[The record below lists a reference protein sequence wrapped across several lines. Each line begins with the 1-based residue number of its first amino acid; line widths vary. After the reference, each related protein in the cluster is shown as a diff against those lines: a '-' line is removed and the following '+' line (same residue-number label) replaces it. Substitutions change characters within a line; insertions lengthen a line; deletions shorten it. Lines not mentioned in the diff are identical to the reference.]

1 MAILVIGS
9 TGTIGTQVVE
19 ALAQRGQ
26 PASALIHERNPLSA
40 LVHGGTGKLPDG
52 ITPVKGDTTDMDS
65 MRAALR
71 GIDTMFLLNPVVS
84 DEMTRAILM
93 LDLAIEAGIKRVVYF
108 SMFKSDEFLDCP
120 HANAKFA
127 AEQTIRKFDIPT
139 TILRPNYFFQN
150 DGGPVVKTQIYPM
163 PIGNIGTSMVDA
175 RDIGEIAA
183 IKLIERDRNEPL
195 PTEIVEI
202 HGSDVVTADSAIAT
216 WKEVLGKDVTY
227 PGDDLRQFEKTF
239 AKMSTSEIAYDVAG
253 MFRGFQRGSG
263 MIGSAG
269 AVEATAKILGRPQR
283 TYRAYAEEMA
293 AGGAAAASA
302 GTK

>member
-1 MAILVIGS
+1 MSILVIGS
-9 TGTIGTQVVE
+9 TGTIGTQVVK
-19 ALAQRGQ
+19 ALAERGQ
-26 PASALIHERNPLSA
+26 PASALIHDRNPISA

-108 SMFKSDEFLDCP
+108 SMFKADEFLDCP

-127 AEQTIRKFDIPT
+127 AEQMIRKFGIPT

-150 DGGPVVKTQIYPM
+150 DGTPATKMHLYPV
-163 PIGNIGTSMVDA
+163 PIGNIGVSMVDA

-195 PTEIVEI
+195 PTEIIEI
-202 HGSDVVTADSAIAT
+202 HGPEVITATSAVAT
-216 WKEVLGKDVTY
+216 WKEVLGKDVVY
-227 PGDDLRQFEKTF
+227 PGDDLRKFEETF
-239 AKMSTSEIAYDVAG
+239 AKTSTSEMAYDVAG
-253 MFRGFQRGSG
+253 MFRNFQRGTG
-263 MIGSAG
+263 MIAPEG
-269 AVEATAKILGRPQR
+269 AVEATAKVLGHPQR
-283 TYRAYAEEMA
+283 TYRAYAQEV
-293 AGGAAAASA
+293 AAAA
-302 GTK
+302 

>member
-9 TGTIGTQVVE
+9 TGTIGTCVVE
-19 ALAQRGQ
+19 ALAKRGQ
-26 PASALIHERNPLSA
+26 PASALIHERNPISA

-52 ITPVKGDTTDMDS
+52 ITPVKGDVTDMES
-65 MRAALR
+65 MRAALS
-71 GIDTMFLLNPVVS
+71 GIDTMFLLNPVVP

-93 LDLAIEAGIKRVVYF
+93 LDLAIEVGIKRVVYF
-108 SMFKSDEFLDCP
+108 SMFKADEFLDCP

-127 AEQTIRKFDIPT
+127 TEQMIRKFGIPT

-150 DGGPVVKTQIYPM
+150 DGGPVTKMHVYPM
-163 PIGNIGTSMVDA
+163 PIGDIGVSMVDA

-183 IKLIERDRNEPL
+183 IKLIERDRSEPL
-195 PTEIVEI
+195 PTEVIEI
-202 HGSDVVTADSAIAT
+202 HGADVITAKSAVAT
-216 WKEVLGKDVTY
+216 WKDVLGKEVTY

-263 MIGSAG
+263 MVAPDG
-269 AVEATAKILGRPQR
+269 AVEATAMLLGHPQR

-293 AGGAAAASA
+293 AG
-302 GTK
+302 